1 MTTIACS
8 CSCSPDSLF
17 YGMCE
22 FTGCPF
28 GGHAITK
35 EPSISDKENVDN
47 ESHFRPTLEEDLIP
61 APKRFK
67 FSDESQMKKLA
78 EGLQPKATTD
88 STKWAL
94 KTVEQWSQD
103 RNSSGCGAVPSTLL
117 ITENVSVLSKYLSL
131 FVVEARKKNGEKY
144 PPTTLHQILCGI
156 LRHMRQLNSS
166 CPNFLDKGDLR
177 FKPFH
182 NTLDALFH
190 NLHTGI
196 KVKHAEIISEG

>member
-1 MTTIACS
+1 MPPPGFTLAEDIIAIISEVRNKQIIMTTIACS

-47 ESHFRPTLEEDLIP
+47 GSHFRSTLEEDLIP

-78 EGLQPKATTD
+78 EG
-88 STKWAL
+88 
-94 KTVEQWSQD
+94 
-103 RNSSGCGAVPSTLL
+103 
-117 ITENVSVLSKYLSL
+117 
-131 FVVEARKKNGEKY
+131 
-144 PPTTLHQILCGI
+144 
-156 LRHMRQLNSS
+156 
-166 CPNFLDKGDLR
+166 
-177 FKPFH
+177 
-182 NTLDALFH
+182 
-190 NLHTGI
+190 
-196 KVKHAEIISEG
+196 